1 MLNVTDEISNYLGN
15 AVFLVLICSDAFEG
29 MYKTCGAA
37 IGADTS
43 FKPLRPWL
51 GLGCH
56 CGLMLPQA
64 PKDFTMLFFCMVD
77 LLEEQLIGIC
87 PEAGKFASSTL

>member
-1 MLNVTDEISNYLGN
+1 MLNMTDEISKKPGKCS
-15 AVFLVLICSDAFEG
+15 ISRSDAFEG